1 MLRPQENATREL
13 KSLVGLW
20 RFSTDPEGVGRD
32 QQWYAGALARAIDM
46 PVPASYNEITADQA
60 LYNYVGEVWYQTT
73 TYVPRGWAGRR
84 VVLRFGS
91 ATHAATVWVND
102 TEVMRHKGGYLPFEA
117 DVTAL
122 VRPGEQLRIT
132 AAVDNRLDW
141 TTIPPGWFDRTPNGT
156 RQKYFQ
162 DFFNYAGLHRPVHLY
177 ATGTSYV
184 DDVTIRTDYDGRTG
198 LVDYEVV
205 VAGEGVAEESAVAV
219 TVLDANGT
227 EVAAADGAAGR
238 VEIPEVTLWQ
248 PGAGYQYDLLVT
260 VRQGGEVVDQYAQ
273 KFGVR
278 TVRVAGSKF
287 LINDVPFYFRGFGMH
302 EDHHVF
308 GKGQH
313 DASMVHDFN
322 LLAWIGANSYR
333 TSHYPYSEE
342 NMDYA
347 DSHGIVV
354 IDETPAVGLNL
365 GITGGIFQASA
376 EGESVTFRPD
386 RIGDAGQAQHAQE
399 IRELISRD
407 KNRPSVVLWSIAN
420 EPESETQG
428 AQDYFRPLFDV
439 AREADP
445 TRPVGFVNV
454 MLAPAGKCKVTELAD
469 VVMINRYYGWYVN
482 SGDIPNAMHDLRA
495 EIRRWIELEDKPIIF
510 TEFGADTMAGQHGL
524 MGTMWTEEYQHDL
537 MEATL
542 RVFDEFPQVAGEHM
556 WNFAD
561 FQTSAGIMR
570 LDGNK
575 KGAFTRDRR
584 PKAVAHLLRKRWT
597 SLPGHTKPSH

>member
-1 MLRPQENATREL
+1 MLRPQENANREL
-13 KSLVGLW
+13 KSLVGMW
-20 RFSTDPEGVGRD
+20 RFRADAAGAGRD
-32 QQWYAGALARAIDM
+32 QQWYAGPLAEAIDM
-46 PVPASYNEITADQA
+46 PVPSSYNEITADPE
-60 LYNYVGEVWYQTT
+60 LYRHVGDVWYQTT

-84 VVLRFGS
+84 VVLRFDS

-102 TEVMRHKGGYLPFEA
+102 TEVMSHRGGYLPFEA

-122 VRPGEQLRIT
+122 VSAGEPVRIT
-132 AAVDNRLDW
+132 ATVDNRLDW
-141 TTIPPGWFDRTPNGT
+141 TTIPPGWIEQTPEGP

-162 DFFNYAGLHRPVHLY
+162 DFFNYAGLHRPVQLY
-177 ATGTSYV
+177 ATSPSYV

-205 VAGEGVAEESAVAV
+205 TVGDGEVSVA
-219 TVLDANGT
+219 VLDAAGNR
-227 EVAAADGAAGR
+227 VAAAEGASGR
-238 VEIPEVTLWQ
+238 VEIPEVELWQ
-248 PGAGYQYDLLVT
+248 PGVGYRYDLEITLRT
-260 VRQGGEVVDQYAQ
+260 GEEVLDTYRQ

-278 TVRVAGSKF
+278 TVRVQGTQF
-287 LINDVPFYFRGFGMH
+287 LINDEPFYFRGFGMH

-322 LLAWIGANSYR
+322 LLSWIGANSYR

-342 NMDYA
+342 NMEYA
-347 DSHGIVV
+347 DAHGIVV

-365 GITGGIFQASA
+365 GIMGGIFGGGADD
-376 EGESVTFRPD
+376 GESKTFRPD
-386 RIGDAGQAQHAQE
+386 RITEAGQEQLARE
-399 IRELISRD
+399 IRELIDRD
-407 KNRPSVVLWSIAN
+407 KNRACVVLWSITN
-420 EPESETQG
+420 EPESETQ
-428 AQDYFRPLFDV
+428 AAADFFRPMFDV
-439 AREADP
+439 ARQADP

-454 MLAPAGKCKVTELAD
+454 MLAPAGACKVTQYAD
-469 VVMINRYYGWYVN
+469 VVMINRYYGWYVD
-482 SGDIPNAMHDLRA
+482 SGDIPNAIRNMRA
-495 EIRRWIELEDKPIIF
+495 EIVRWTELEDKPIIF

-524 MGTMWTEEYQHDL
+524 MGTMWTEEYQYDL
-537 MEATL
+537 MKATL
-542 RVFDEFPQVAGEHM
+542 ELFDEFPQVAGEQM

-561 FQTSAGIMR
+561 FQTSSGIMR

-597 SLPGHTKPSH
+597 GVPGDTKPTH

>member
-1 MLRPQENATREL
+1 MLRPQENVTREL
-13 KSLVGLW
+13 KSLVGMW
-20 RFSTDPEGVGRD
+20 KFRADADGAGRD
-32 QQWYAGALARAIDM
+32 QQWYAGPLAEAIDM
-46 PVPASYNEITADQA
+46 PVPSSYNEITADPE
-60 LYNYVGEVWYQTT
+60 LYGHVGEVWYQTT
-73 TYVPRGWAGRR
+73 TFVPRGWADRR
-84 VVLRFGS
+84 VVVRFDS

-102 TEVMRHKGGYLPFEA
+102 TEVVSHKGGYLPFEA

-122 VRPGEQLRIT
+122 VTPGEQVRIT

-141 TTIPPGWFDRTPNGT
+141 TTIPPGWIEQTPDGQ

-162 DFFNYAGLHRPVHLY
+162 DFFNYAGLHRPVQLY
-177 ATGTSYV
+177 ATSPSYV
-184 DDVTIRTDYDGRTG
+184 DDVTIRTAYQGSTG
-198 LVDYEVV
+198 LVDYDV
-205 VAGEGVAEESAVAV
+205 VAVGDAEVSVA
-219 TVLDANGT
+219 VLDADGNR
-227 EVAAADGAAGR
+227 VAAAEGASGR
-238 VEIPEVTLWQ
+238 VEIPGVTLWQ
-248 PGAGYQYDLLVT
+248 PGVGYRYDLEITLRT
-260 VRQGGEVVDQYAQ
+260 GADVVDTYVQ

-278 TVRVAGSKF
+278 TVRVQGTQF
-287 LINDVPFYFRGFGMH
+287 LINDEPFYFRGFGMH

-322 LLAWIGANSYR
+322 LLSWIGANSFR

-342 NMDYA
+342 NMEYA
-347 DSHGIVV
+347 DAHGIVV

-365 GITGGIFQASA
+365 GIMGGIFGGGADDS
-376 EGESVTFRPD
+376 ESKTFRPD
-386 RIGDAGQAQHAQE
+386 RIADAGQEQLARE
-399 IRELISRD
+399 IRELIDRD
-407 KNRPSVVLWSIAN
+407 KNRACVVLWSITN
-420 EPESETQG
+420 EPESETQ
-428 AQDYFRPLFDV
+428 AAADFFRPMFDV
-439 AREADP
+439 ARQADP

-454 MLAPAGKCKVTELAD
+454 MLAPAGACKVTQYAD

-482 SGDIPNAMHDLRA
+482 SGDIPNAMHDMRA
-495 EIRRWIELEDKPIIF
+495 EIVKWTELEDKPIIF

-537 MEATL
+537 MKATL
-542 RVFDEFPQVAGEHM
+542 ELFDEFPQVAGEHM

-561 FQTSAGIMR
+561 FQTSSGIMR

-597 SLPGHTKPSH
+597 GVEGDTKPTH